1 MAIIQSKKDIE
12 NLKYS
17 CKILIS
23 CINQVKKMTVPGA
36 DCGEI
41 NDFVANYI
49 AKYNGKPSFLGHRGY
64 KYNICI
70 SINDEVVHGL
80 PLPGKKIPDTGL
92 VKLDFGVIY
101 EGMFSDSACT
111 VVLGEVTDPQRRL
124 AAATKEAMWAG
135 INQVKPGVK
144 VGDIGWAVDQ
154 SAIASGFG
162 NVYEL
167 GGHGVGYGVWEDP
180 FVANQGQKG
189 KGARLFEN
197 QAICIEPM
205 LTLGSPDVIFDETKT
220 DGWTVRT
227 ADGSWAAHEEH
238 LILVTKKGFE
248 VLTDIPDSELLD

>member
-1 MAIIQSKKDIE
+1 MAIIQSKSDIN
-12 NLKYS
+12 NLRYS

-23 CINQVKKMTVPGA
+23 CIAEVKKMTVPGM

-41 NDFVANYI
+41 NNFVASYI
-49 AKYNGKPSFLGHRGY
+49 AKYNGKPSFLGHRDY

-70 SINDEVVHGL
+70 SINNEVVHGL
-80 PLPGKKIPDTGL
+80 PLSGKKIPESGL

-101 EGMFSDSACT
+101 ENMFSDSACT
-111 VVLGEVTDPQRRL
+111 VVIGEVSKESQQL
-124 AAATKEAMWAG
+124 ALATKEAMWAG
-135 INQVKPGVK
+135 IRQVKPGVK
-144 VGDIGWAVDQ
+144 VGDIGYAVDQ
-154 SAIASGFG
+154 VAKAAGFG

-180 FVANQGQKG
+180 FVANQGQRG

-205 LTLGSPDVIFDETKT
+205 LTLGSPDVTFDETKA

-248 VLTDIPDSELLD
+248 VLTDIPENELLK